1 MIRSIPI
8 SILEQIADKII
19 VGDYQSTPGLVQQAL
34 GQGMVPQEIIDKGLI
49 AGMDVVGAR
58 FKADE
63 MFIPEVLLSAKTM
76 HAGMA
81 VLQSLLVE
89 GGSGQRECVVL
100 GTVKGDVH
108 DIGKNLVG
116 MMFTGGGFK
125 VVDIGTD
132 QPAEAFVKAS
142 KENGARVVA
151 MSAMLT
157 TTMSEM
163 KAVIN
168 ALSDAGLRDS
178 VKVLVGGAPV
188 SEAFAQSIG
197 ADGYAPDAGSAVEN
211 LRELL
216 RSS

>member
-1 MIRSIPI
+1 MSV
-8 SILEQIADKII
+8 LDQIADKII
-19 VGDYQSTPGLVQQAL
+19 VGDYKVTPGLVQQAL
-34 GQGMVPQEIIDKGLI
+34 GQGMKPQEIIDKGLV

-81 VLQSLLVE
+81 VLQPLLVE
-89 GGSGQRECVVL
+89 GGSGQRECVIL

-125 VVDIGTD
+125 VVDIGTG
-132 QPAEAFVKAS
+132 QPAEAFLNAA
-142 KENGARVVA
+142 KENGARAVA
-151 MSAMLT
+151 MSALLT
-157 TTMSEM
+157 TTMNEM
-163 KAVIN
+163 KVVIN
-168 ALSDAGLRDS
+168 ALSNAGLRNS
-178 VKVLVGGAPV
+178 LKVLVGGAPV
-188 SEAFAQSIG
+188 SESFAQSIG
-197 ADGYAPDAGSAVEN
+197 ADGYAPDAGSAVEK

-216 RSS
+216 RSA

>member
-1 MIRSIPI
+1 M
-8 SILEQIADKII
+8 
-19 VGDYQSTPGLVQQAL
+19 
-34 GQGMVPQEIIDKGLI
+34 
-49 AGMDVVGAR
+49 
-58 FKADE
+58 
-63 MFIPEVLLSAKTM
+63 
-76 HAGMA
+76 
-81 VLQSLLVE
+81 
-89 GGSGQRECVVL
+89 
-100 GTVKGDVH
+100 
-108 DIGKNLVG
+108 
-116 MMFTGGGFK
+116 
-125 VVDIGTD
+125 VDIGTD